1 MVYSKYIFLDL
12 FLFSLADSRDNFN
25 HNSNILLSGAAASN
39 VCSGV
44 SFFWRNLL
52 TSEKKKYMCILFRD
66 AGLQEN
72 RKLNC
77 AVTEM
82 IPVDLPMEG
91 QWKFPGVG
99 VLVTKA

>member
-1 MVYSKYIFLDL
+1 MLWGEFFLEKFTDI
-12 FLFSLADSRDNFN
+12 R
-25 HNSNILLSGAAASN
+25 
-39 VCSGV
+39 
-44 SFFWRNLL
+44 
-52 TSEKKKYMCILFRD
+52 KKKYVLFRD